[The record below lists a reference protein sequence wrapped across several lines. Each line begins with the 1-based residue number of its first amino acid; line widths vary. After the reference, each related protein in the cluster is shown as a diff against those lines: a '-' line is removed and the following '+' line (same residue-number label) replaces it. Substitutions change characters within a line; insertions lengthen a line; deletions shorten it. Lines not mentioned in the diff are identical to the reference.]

1 MSYTSFAH
9 QLSAP
14 AGVQARYLEQGSDM
28 TLHTLSKMT
37 ATTLSV
43 NTVNTGDR
51 EGDEVVMVFAA
62 PPGAGKNGAPLKS
75 LTAFERVSL
84 PAGGSVRT
92 DFAIEAQHLTLAAED
107 ASRSVAK
114 GAWRIWVGVDG
125 EESAVTLRV
134 A

>member
-1 MSYTSFAH
+1 MSYTTFAH

-75 LTAFERVSL
+75 LIAFERVSL
-84 PAGGSVRT
+84 PAGGTATVSFGLT
-92 DFAIEAQHLTLAAED
+92 AHDLAFARQGGAISAAM
-107 ASRSVAK
+107 
-114 GAWRIWVGVDG
+114 GGG
-125 EESAVTLRV
+125 TLRG
-134 A
+134 